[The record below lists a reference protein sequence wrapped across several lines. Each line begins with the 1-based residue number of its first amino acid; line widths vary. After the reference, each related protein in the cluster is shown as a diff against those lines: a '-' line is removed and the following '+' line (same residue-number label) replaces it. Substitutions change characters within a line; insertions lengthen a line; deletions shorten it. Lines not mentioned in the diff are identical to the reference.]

1 MYGPSFLF
9 PIELFCSD
17 DLFSSLCS
25 LRVGVIDGQNN
36 EVFGGSRAKFSRS
49 ERNLVIGNTMP
60 EDLVFET
67 DESCFKA
74 GSQPEASP
82 IC

>member
-1 MYGPSFLF
+1 MMHNQIYRNKMFH
-9 PIELFCSD
+9 EED
-17 DLFSSLCS
+17 
-25 LRVGVIDGQNN
+25 RVWEINDAEGNVFRNN

-49 ERNLVIGNTMP
+49 ERNLVVGNTVP
-60 EDLVFET
+60 EDLAFET

-74 GSQPEASP
+74 GSQLEASP